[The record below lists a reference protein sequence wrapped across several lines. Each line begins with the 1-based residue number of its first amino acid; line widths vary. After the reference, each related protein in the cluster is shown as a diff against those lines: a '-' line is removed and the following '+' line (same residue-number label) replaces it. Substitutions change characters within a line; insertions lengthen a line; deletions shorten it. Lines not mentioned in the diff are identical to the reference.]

1 MKSITRQKSQ
11 EEIERMLGT
20 ARRVAI
26 VGCGT
31 CPTMAETGG
40 LREVE
45 SMATLLGERGWEI
58 VSRTVLPVACEPL
71 PYEAREELMPQM
83 EKAQALLVMACSLGV
98 RMVSDYTDLPTLPA
112 LDTLFIGREAEPGFF
127 TEECAQCGDCLLGD
141 YAGICPIVHCAKSLF
156 NGPCGGS
163 AGGRCEVDPELPCGW
178 QLIHDRMK
186 TLGRLEEL
194 SLIRPYKDWS
204 KSLSG
209 GARRARIP
217 VPPPQRAGNGQK

>member
-1 MKSITRQKSQ
+1 MKSITRQKSLQ
-11 EEIERMLGT
+11 EVRRLLGR
-20 ARRVAI
+20 ARKVAL

-40 LREVE
+40 LKEVE
-45 SMATLLGERGWEI
+45 SMAARLGEEGWE
-58 VSRTVLPVACEPL
+58 VSSRTVIPVACEPL
-71 PYEAREELMPQM
+71 PLQAREEFLPLL
-83 EKAQALLVMACSLGV
+83 EGAEAVLVMSCSLGV
-98 RMVSDYTDLPTLPA
+98 RMVTDYTDLPVLPA

-127 TEECAQCGDCLLGD
+127 VEECAQCGDCLLGD
-141 YAGICPIVHCAKSLF
+141 YAGVCPIVHCAKSLF

-163 AGGRCEVDPELPCGW
+163 VAGKCEVDPNLPCGW
-178 QLIHDRMK
+178 QLIYDRMK

-209 GARRARIP
+209 GGRRMRIP
-217 VPPPQRAGNGQK
+217 VPPPAKENQKEK